1 MAVRDTE
8 RSLLEIKLQ
17 DRFKAERS
25 LDSEAYFLYIIFRNI
40 IAIIIITKSWSFY

>member
-17 DRFKAERS
+17 DGFKAERS
-25 LDSEAYFLYIIFRNI
+25 PEADFFVYYI
-40 IAIIIITKSWSFY
+40 